1 MKSMAIESPSWAIE
15 CGVFGEMWAFT
26 SKPSPFNFFQLQL
39 YLGKAPLGQRRH
51 V

>member
-26 SKPSPFNFFQLQL
+26 SKPSPFNFFS
-39 YLGKAPLGQRRH
+39 ASI
-51 V
+51 VSC